1 MGLRVA
7 TLIAVLA
14 AEWALPA
21 AAQPAT
27 PFASPFDTAVAS
39 APAVS
44 KAPAVALGQ
53 PLSAAGGPW
62 VLAETLFFSGGR
74 VLSDYAWRDK
84 LHGVTGQLYTSQDL
98 KTDAQ
103 TLTAL
108 KNPAGANTFTRVTP
122 AVYGIPND
130 PIPPQFTSI
139 SVSTNQVRVVFDVD
153 VAVSSAPKPRL
164 VTPPSAVSGLILTP
178 TAFRG
183 AGKFN
188 TPGLGLDFN
197 AVYFI
202 GRLYGKNN
210 YPNAP
215 SHTDYIDRL
224 GVWLLTVDGKMQ
236 LQSDAGWRPAVA
248 VGAQTTFMFRDSP
261 QPSVNTPTVTVQVK
275 AKNTQILTDA
285 YVVASKDFHGVRSS
299 LGLLQGNFGNLAG
312 NLSEYL
318 SPPALQF
325 YKQSSGFSPVGFVES
340 RTVPFGSVFYMLKPD
355 YPIGFEVMKFDG
367 AYSNPWLIDFKLGR
381 LLHLNFDLAY
391 LKFDGG
397 YSLLGLFQFRY
408 NQFPSR

>member
-1 MGLRVA
+1 MGVRTA

-14 AEWALPA
+14 AAWALPA
-21 AAQPAT
+21 AAQPGT
-27 PFASPFDTAVAS
+27 PFVSPFDTPVSS

-44 KAPAVALGQ
+44 SAPVVALGQ
-53 PLSAAGGPW
+53 PLSATGGPW

-84 LHGVTGQLYTSQDL
+84 LHGVVGQLYTSQDL
-98 KTDAQ
+98 QGDVL
-103 TLTAL
+103 TLQGL
-108 KNPAGANTFTRVTP
+108 KVFSRITP

-139 SVSTNQVRVVFDVD
+139 SISTNQVRVVFDVD
-153 VAVSSAPKPRL
+153 VVVSSAPKPRL

-197 AVYFI
+197 AAYFI

-215 SHTDYIDRL
+215 SHTNYIDRL

-236 LQSDAGWRPAVA
+236 IQSDADWRPAVA
-248 VGAQTTFMFRDSP
+248 VGGQTTFLFRDSP
-261 QPSVNTPTVTVQVK
+261 QPSVNTPTVTVQVN
-275 AKNTQILTDA
+275 AKSTQILTDA
-285 YVVASKDFHGVRSS
+285 YIVASKNFHGVRSS
-299 LGLLQGNFGNLAG
+299 LGLFQGNFGNLPG

-325 YKQSSGFSPVGFVES
+325 YKQSSGFTPVGFVQS

-355 YPIGFEVMKFDG
+355 YPIGFEVMKFNG

-381 LLHLNFDLAY
+381 FLHLNFDLAY

-397 YSLLGLFQFRY
+397 YDLLGLFQFRY

>member
-1 MGLRVA
+1 MGVRTA

-14 AEWALPA
+14 AAWATPA
-21 AAQPAT
+21 AAQT
-27 PFASPFDTAVAS
+27 ASPFGNPFGAAVSS

-44 KAPAVALGQ
+44 TVPAVALGQ
-53 PLSAAGGPW
+53 PLSASGGPW

-84 LHGVTGQLYTSQDL
+84 LHGITGQLYTAADL
-98 KTDAQ
+98 QGDVQ
-103 TLTAL
+103 TLNGL
-108 KNPAGANTFTRVTP
+108 KAFSRITP

-139 SVSTNQVRVVFDVD
+139 SISTVQVRVVFDVD
-153 VAVSSAPKPRL
+153 VVVSSAPKPRL
-164 VTPPSAVSGLILTP
+164 VTPPTAVSGLILTP
-178 TAFRG
+178 TAYRG

-197 AVYFI
+197 AAYVI

-215 SHTDYIDRL
+215 SHTNYLDRL
-224 GVWLLTVDGKMQ
+224 GLWLMTVDGKMQ
-236 LQSDAGWRPAVA
+236 LQSDVGWRPAVA

-261 QPSVNTPTVTVQVK
+261 QPSVVTPTVTVQVK
-275 AKNTQILTDA
+275 AKTTQILTDA
-285 YVVASKDFHGVRSS
+285 YFVASKDFHGLRTS
-299 LGLLQGNFGNLAG
+299 LGLMQGNFGDLAG
-312 NLSEYL
+312 NLTEYL
-318 SPPALQF
+318 SPQALQF
-325 YKQSSGFSPVGFVES
+325 YKQSSGFTPVGS
-340 RTVPFGSVFYMLKPD
+340 ASARSVPFGSMFYMLKPD
-355 YPIGFEVMKFDG
+355 YPVGFEVMKFDG
-367 AYSNPWLIDFKLGR
+367 AYGNPMLIDFKLGR

-397 YSLLGLFQFRY
+397 YDLLGVFQFRY

>member
-1 MGLRVA
+1 MGVRVA

-14 AEWALPA
+14 AALALPA
-21 AAQPAT
+21 AAQNAG
-27 PFASPFDTAVAS
+27 PFAIPVSS

-44 KAPAVALGQ
+44 TAPAVALGQ
-53 PLSAAGGPW
+53 PLSVTGGPW

-74 VLSDYAWRDK
+74 VISDYAWRDK

-98 KTDAQ
+98 QGDVQ
-103 TLTAL
+103 TLQGL
-108 KNPAGANTFTRVTP
+108 KAFNRVTP
-122 AVYGIPND
+122 SVYAIPND

-183 AGKFN
+183 AGHFN

-197 AVYFI
+197 AAYFI
-202 GRLYGKNN
+202 GRLYGKND

-215 SHTDYIDRL
+215 NHTNYIDRL
-224 GVWLLTVDGKMQ
+224 GLWLLTVDGKMQ
-236 LQSDAGWRPAVA
+236 IQSDAEWRPAVA
-248 VGAQTTFMFRDSP
+248 VGGQTTFMFRDSP
-261 QPSVNTPTVTVQVK
+261 QPTVQTPTVSVQVNRK
-275 AKNTQILTDA
+275 STQVLTDA
-285 YVVASKDFHGVRSS
+285 YLVASKDIRGVRAS
-299 LGLLQGNFGNLAG
+299 LGLMQGNFGNLAG

-318 SPPALQF
+318 SPQALQF

-355 YPIGFEVMKFDG
+355 YPIGFEVLKFNG
-367 AYSNPWLIDFKLGR
+367 AYANPWLVDFKLGR
-381 LLHLNFDLAY
+381 FLHLNFDVAY
-391 LKFDGG
+391 LKFQGG
-397 YSLLGLFQFRY
+397 YDLLGLFQFRY

>member
-1 MGLRVA
+1 VGVGLKAA

-14 AEWALPA
+14 AALARPA
-21 AAQPAT
+21 AAQ
-27 PFASPFDTAVAS
+27 SPFDTSVAS
-39 APAVS
+39 APAAAVS
-44 KAPAVALGQ
+44 SAPAVALGQ
-53 PLSAAGGPW
+53 PLSPAGGPW

-74 VLSDYAWRDK
+74 VISDYAWRDK
-84 LHGVTGQLYTSQDL
+84 LHGVTGQLYTAQDL
-98 KTDAQ
+98 QGDVQ
-103 TLTAL
+103 TLQGL
-108 KNPAGANTFTRVTP
+108 KAFNRVTP
-122 AVYGIPND
+122 SVYAIPND

-153 VAVSSAPKPRL
+153 VIVSSAPKVRL

-183 AGKFN
+183 AGRFN

-197 AVYFI
+197 ATYFI

-215 SHTDYIDRL
+215 NKTNYIDRL

-236 LQSDAGWRPAVA
+236 IQSDGEWRPAVA
-248 VGAQTTFMFRDSP
+248 VGGQTTFLFRDSP
-261 QPSVNTPTVTVQVK
+261 QPTVSPVAAPTVSVK
-275 AKNTQILTDA
+275 VNAKSTQILTDA
-285 YVVASKDFHGVRSS
+285 YVVASKNLRGVRTS
-299 LGLLQGNFGNLAG
+299 LGVMQGDFGNVAG

-318 SPPALQF
+318 SPQALQF
-325 YKQSSGFSPVGFVES
+325 YKQSSGFVPVGQVTS

-355 YPIGFEVMKFDG
+355 YPIGFEVLKFNG
-367 AYSNPWLIDFKLGR
+367 AYANPWLVDLKLGR
-381 LLHLNFDLAY
+381 FLHLNFDLAY

-397 YSLLGLFQFRY
+397 YDLLGLFQFRY

>member
-1 MGLRVA
+1 MGVGVRTA
-7 TLIAVLA
+7 TLFAVLA
-14 AEWALPA
+14 AAALPA
-21 AAQPAT
+21 AAQSAS
-27 PFASPFDTAVAS
+27 PFASSVSS

-44 KAPAVALGQ
+44 TAPAVALGQ
-53 PLSAAGGPW
+53 PLSVAGGPW

-74 VLSDYAWRDK
+74 VISDYAWRDK

-98 KTDAQ
+98 QADVQ
-103 TLTAL
+103 TLQGL
-108 KNPAGANTFTRVTP
+108 KAFNRVTP

-153 VAVSSAPKPRL
+153 VIVSSAPKPRL

-183 AGKFN
+183 AGRFN

-215 SHTDYIDRL
+215 SHTNYIDRL
-224 GVWLLTVDGKMQ
+224 GVWLLTADGKMQ
-236 LQSDAGWRPAVA
+236 LQSDADWRPAVA
-248 VGAQTTFMFRDSP
+248 VGGQTTFMFRDSP

-275 AKNTQILTDA
+275 AKTTQILTDA
-285 YVVASKDFHGVRSS
+285 YVVASKNFRGVRTS
-299 LGLLQGNFGNLAG
+299 LGVMQGNMGDLPG
-312 NLSEYL
+312 NLSEFL
-318 SPPALQF
+318 APPALQF
-325 YKQSSGFSPVGFVES
+325 YKQSSGFTPVDFVRS
-340 RTVPFGSVFYMLKPD
+340 RTVPFGSVLYMVKPD
-355 YPIGFEVMKFDG
+355 YPIGVEVMKFDG
-367 AYSNPWLIDFKLGR
+367 ANTNPLLVNFKLGR
-381 LLHLNFDLAY
+381 FLHLNFDLAY
-391 LKFDGG
+391 LKFQGG
-397 YSLLGLFQFRY
+397 YDVLGLFQFRY

>member
-1 MGLRVA
+1 MGLKVA

-14 AEWALPA
+14 AVLALPA
-21 AAQPAT
+21 AAQNAT
-27 PFASPFDTAVAS
+27 PFASPFDTSVAS
-39 APAVS
+39 APVAAAS
-44 KAPAVALGQ
+44 TAPAVALGQ
-53 PLSAAGGPW
+53 PLSTAGGPW
-62 VLAETLFFSGGR
+62 VLAETLFFSNGR
-74 VLSDYAWRDK
+74 VISDYAWRDK

-98 KTDAQ
+98 QGDVQ
-103 TLTAL
+103 TLQGL
-108 KNPAGANTFTRVTP
+108 KVFNRVTP

-153 VAVSSAPKPRL
+153 VIVSSAPKPKL

-183 AGKFN
+183 AGRFN

-197 AVYFI
+197 AAYFI
-202 GRLYGKNN
+202 GRLYGKND

-215 SHTDYIDRL
+215 DHTNYIDRL
-224 GVWLLTVDGKMQ
+224 GLWLLTVDGKMQ
-236 LQSDAGWRPAVA
+236 IQSDAEWRPAVA

-261 QPSVNTPTVTVQVK
+261 QPTVQTPTVSVQVNRK
-275 AKNTQILTDA
+275 STQVLTDA
-285 YVVASKDFHGVRSS
+285 YFVASKNLHGVRSS
-299 LGLLQGNFGNLAG
+299 LGVMQGNFGNLAG

-318 SPPALQF
+318 SPQALQF
-325 YKQSSGFSPVGFVES
+325 YKQTSGFSPVGFVES
-340 RTVPFGSVFYMLKPD
+340 HTVPFGSVFYMLKPD
-355 YPIGFEVMKFDG
+355 YPIGFEVMKFNG
-367 AYSNPWLIDFKLGR
+367 AYANPWLIDFKLGR
-381 LLHLNFDLAY
+381 FLHLNFDLAY

-397 YSLLGLFQFRY
+397 YDLLGLFQFRY